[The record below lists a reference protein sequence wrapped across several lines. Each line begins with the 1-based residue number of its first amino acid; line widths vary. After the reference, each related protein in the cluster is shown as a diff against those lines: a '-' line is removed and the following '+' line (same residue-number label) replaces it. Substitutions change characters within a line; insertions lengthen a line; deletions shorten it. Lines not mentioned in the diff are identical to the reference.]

1 MVYRLTLSYHGAAYA
16 GWQRQKNAASVQQTV
31 EEALGDLL
39 GSPQRIFGAGRTD
52 AGVHARGQV
61 AHLELA
67 GPFALKGLVH
77 GTNHRLPEDV
87 RVTAAHRMAA
97 GFHARK
103 HALGKEYLYRVWRG
117 HVVPPLEAPFVFRV
131 ESPLDVAAMRRAA
144 AYLAGVHDFT
154 AFALQGGSHR
164 QPFRRLFAAS
174 IDEDGRELRLRFLG
188 AGFLRGMV
196 RTLTGTL
203 LEIGRSRRPP
213 ENLRDLLAGAPD
225 ADPPRPGPTAAAH
238 GLCLERV
245 FYPPHWQPVEG
256 YEA

>member
-1 MVYRLTLSYHGAAYA
+1 MVYRLTISYHGAAYA
-16 GWQRQKNAASVQQTV
+16 GWQRQNNAPSVQQAV

-61 AHLELA
+61 AHLELTR
-67 GPFALKGLVH
+67 PFAIEGLVH
-77 GTNHRLPEDV
+77 GTNHRLPKDI
-87 RVTAAHRMAA
+87 RVTAAHRMDE

-117 HVVPPLEAPFVFRV
+117 RVVPPIEAPFVLRV
-131 ESPLDVAAMRRAA
+131 ESPLKVDAMRRAA
-144 AYLAGVHDFT
+144 VHLPGVHDFT
-154 AFALQGGSHR
+154 AFALQGGSHV

-174 IDEDGRELRLRFLG
+174 IDEPGRELHLRFLG

-196 RTLTGTL
+196 RTLVGTL
-203 LEIGRSRRPP
+203 LEIGRGRRPP
-213 ENLRDLLAGAPD
+213 ENLRDLLARAAD
-225 ADPPRPGPTAAAH
+225 AGPSQAGPTAAAH

-245 FYPPHWQPVEG
+245 FYPPRWRPVEG